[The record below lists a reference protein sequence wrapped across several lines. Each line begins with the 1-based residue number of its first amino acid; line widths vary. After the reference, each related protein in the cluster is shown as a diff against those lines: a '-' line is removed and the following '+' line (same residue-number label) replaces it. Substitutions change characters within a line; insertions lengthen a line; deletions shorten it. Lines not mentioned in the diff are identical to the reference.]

1 MPWVA
6 VVQVR
11 QLSTTAWS
19 DPRGIEFTRG
29 WPWRDGHYSSAVRPC
44 THAWSLLDAMH
55 ARHSPSSDHVA
66 ASLSHHHQMIKRA
79 SGSSS
84 RRPSSSLASSLRSQT
99 ISYYYRRRP
108 NNVQFPS
115 SLADLVAV
123 DLMHGVVFSSLHQ
136 PFHSWRVP
144 SSSFIG
150 TELLARA
157 YYRSFY
163 WN

>member
-1 MPWVA
+1 MPWVG

-11 QLSTTAWS
+11 HAVVNNSLIWSTRNW
-19 DPRGIEFTRG
+19 ILTRG
-29 WPWRDGHYSSAVRPC
+29 WPWRDGLAILFGHS
-44 THAWSLLDAMH
+44 AMH
-55 ARHSPSSDHVA
+55 ARMELAGCNAYAWLSVIRSCGSFTLSPPPNDQA
-66 ASLSHHHQMIKRA
+66 RER
-79 SGSSS
+79 SS

-108 NNVQFPS
+108 NNVQFPN

-136 PFHSWRVP
+136 LFHAWRVP
-144 SSSFIG
+144 SSFIG
-150 TELLARA
+150 TAISA